1 MNFQM
6 RNNLSFG
13 ETFKRL
19 YNEGGIARFYSGL
32 PYALVSSPI
41 SRFGDTAA
49 NEGIKAYFEGTVR
62 ANLSIS
68 FSWSARRMCA
78 LVRWL
83 AEKTRR
89 VSSASEGLFAV
100 VSLVA
105 VVSSEQE
112 RGLSELV
119 RGSGEWQVVEES
131 CNVES

>member
-1 MNFQM
+1 MGQYRLRTAMNFQM

-68 FSWSARRMCA
+68 LPWSAWRH
-78 LVRWL
+78 VRTCEVGWR
-83 AEKTRR
+83 KRR
-89 VSSASEGLFAV
+89 VVFGAATCV
-100 VSLVA
+100 I
-105 VVSSEQE
+105 
-112 RGLSELV
+112 
-119 RGSGEWQVVEES
+119 
-131 CNVES
+131 CI